1 MKSLEYTSV
10 RVYYSKRHDKTLLSF
25 WSAKKVCSND
35 DTVSDED
42 ENLFET
48 ESESDNNV
56 SEADEDVLQTSKQSS
71 SRQVYKIITS
81 SGKHTLSLQFN

>member
-1 MKSLEYTSV
+1 M
-10 RVYYSKRHDKTLLSF
+10 
-25 WSAKKVCSND
+25 CSND

-56 SEADEDVLQTSKQSS
+56 SETVEDVLQTSQQSS

-81 SGKHTLSLQFN
+81 SSKHTRSLRFN